1 MNELRNISFDKLL
14 KIYCKYFDLGYLNT
28 DINDKLALIA
38 LTCNITHKLKMQK
51 KQVNCYDVL
60 LQIAGKYFN
69 QDQKDTF
76 LKSLAVICESL
87 MYGCEVF
94 PDFGVAPKEMPKT
107 IRKILDS
114 YCPF

>member
-1 MNELRNISFDKLL
+1 MNELQNISFDKLY
-14 KIYCKYFDLGYLNT
+14 KIYHKYFDLGYLNT

-38 LTCNITHKLKMQK
+38 LTCNITYKLKMQK
-51 KQVNCYDVL
+51 KYVNCYDVL
-60 LQIAGKYFN
+60 LQIAGKDFN
-69 QDQKDTF
+69 QEQKDTF
-76 LKSLAVICESL
+76 LKSLAAVCENF
-87 MYGCEVF
+87 MYGCETF